1 MSRLRTLFN
10 RPTRSGGDV
19 NRVILLLWLLTGIGL
34 LSLLIPAGVKLT
46 HEDWAGALTVLGSGL
61 FMAGAATLAGSVIG
75 FLFGVPRRYES
86 PSATNESES
95 NPEHVAYR
103 PNTNLEQISDWLT
116 KILVGVGLTQMPEII
131 GFFKAIATEA
141 GPAFGDTPSGKII
154 AVSIV
159 VHYVLVGFFQ
169 GFLLAYLWLPG
180 AFARAMQEL
189 RQKRKSEEDPNK
201 PFL

>member
-1 MSRLRTLFN
+1 
-10 RPTRSGGDV
+10 
-19 NRVILLLWLLTGIGL
+19 VILLLWLLTGIGL

-46 HEDWAGALTVLGSGL
+46 RRDWAGA
-61 FMAGAATLAGSVIG
+61 
-75 FLFGVPRRYES
+75 RRHE
-86 PSATNESES
+86 PLSASNEGET
-95 NPEHVAYR
+95 NPENVAYR

-131 GFFKAIATEA
+131 GFFKTIATEA

-159 VHYVLVGFFQ
+159 VHYILAGFFQ

-180 AFARAMQEL
+180 AFARAMEEL
-189 RQKRKSEEDPNK
+189 RQKRKSEEDPG
-201 PFL
+201 

>member
-1 MSRLRTLFN
+1 
-10 RPTRSGGDV
+10 
-19 NRVILLLWLLTGIGL
+19 LLTGIGL

-46 HEDWAGALTVLGSGL
+46 RRDWAGALTVLGSGL
-61 FMAGAATLAGSVIG
+61 FMAGASTLAGSVIG
-75 FLFGVPRRYES
+75 FLFGVPRRHES
-86 PSATNESES
+86 LSASNEGES

-131 GFFKAIATEA
+131 GFFKTIAMEA

-159 VHYVLVGFFQ
+159 VHYALVGFFQ

-189 RQKRKSEEDPNK
+189 RRKRKSEEDPD
-201 PFL
+201 